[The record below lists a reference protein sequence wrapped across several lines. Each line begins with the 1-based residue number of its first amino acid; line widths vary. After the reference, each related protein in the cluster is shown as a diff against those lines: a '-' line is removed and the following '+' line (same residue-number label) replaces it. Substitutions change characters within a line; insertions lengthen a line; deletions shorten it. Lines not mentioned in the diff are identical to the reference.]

1 MATTKYS
8 HAFLVGSFNGELKPE
23 QLENDEQ
30 NWTQEIIPS
39 SPQEDEKRYEEDR
52 GYNGLCGLY
61 YKAHVDAML
70 EADGL
75 AQQRPE
81 FLQDVHHYYNV
92 VEEEKQNVVFKAI
105 KDGYDYKIK
114 ILRLHIFTFPLGISL
129 FAIEIDDTGN
139 ELNALTMGH
148 FTLSRWAWGWDKNF
162 SSDVKDSLNSAL
174 QPLKSLL
181 VGQDLVNLICGGN
194 KLKLFQSIQLE
205 IEEPDDKLLY
215 EIGSSS
221 AIGCINNQQDR
232 YCPSADYW
240 QQIVKENSVSTFRN
254 WKALALMDSFTIL
267 GAVGSFDVDD
277 FNYLYFPLI
286 YLRCIFEKTFC
297 FSRNIAYRED
307 EKEIIKSLPEEINL
321 MEKFYFY
328 DNISYNFQPN
338 LLYKA
343 MAKGLGIK
351 EEREELSKQIKETT
365 KKKREEQKEK
375 EEKRFNNILAG
386 VSIFAV
392 ISVIW
397 DFCSIVKDAFGV
409 DSNHNVPTYA
419 RIFIAIGIILI
430 IFLWHQIYKSK
441 GNEKG

>member
-1 MATTKYS
+1 MTATKYS
-8 HAFLVGSFNGELKPE
+8 HAFLVGSFNGELKSE
-23 QLENDEQ
+23 QLENDKQ

-39 SPQEDEKRYEEDR
+39 SPQEGEKRYKEDR

-61 YKAHVDAML
+61 YKAHIDAML

-75 AQQRPE
+75 AQKRPE

-105 KDGYDYKIK
+105 KDGYDYNIK

-129 FAIEIDDTGN
+129 FAIEIDDTGGETGN

-148 FTLSRWAWGWDKNF
+148 FTLSRWAWEWDENF
-162 SSDVKDSLNSAL
+162 SSDVKNALNSAL

-181 VGQDLVNLICGGN
+181 VEQNLVNLISGGN

-221 AIGCINNQQDR
+221 AIGCINDHKDR
-232 YCPSADYW
+232 NCPSADYW

-267 GAVGSFDVDD
+267 GAVGSFDIDD
-277 FNYLYFPLI
+277 CNYLYFPLI

-297 FSRNIAYRED
+297 FSRNNAYRED
-307 EKEIIKSLPEEINL
+307 LADESLTWEIEQ
-321 MEKFYFY
+321 MEKYYFY
-328 DNISYNFQPN
+328 NNISYNFQPN

-343 MAKGLGIK
+343 MSKGLEVK
-351 EEREELSKQIKETT
+351 EEREELTKQV
-365 KKKREEQKEK
+365 KEK
-375 EEKRFNNILAG
+375 EEKRFDKILAY
-386 VSIFAV
+386 VAIFAV
-392 ISVIW
+392 FSVVW
-397 DFCSIVKDAFGV
+397 DICSIVMKAIPFFNSSWTALFFIIVGV
-409 DSNHNVPTYA
+409 IVAVSFV
-419 RIFIAIGIILI
+419 
-430 IFLWHQIYKSK
+430 YKIRNK
-441 GNEKG
+441 RHEKK